1 MRIGT
6 REKLW
11 ENFCVLS
18 VHRCT
23 VLIQIESEKDGECQ
37 RDSGASVTAL
47 ICYTAATFLTRT
59 DEARAEPDT
68 NQRSKETL
76 IISLEV

>member
-1 MRIGT
+1 MRE
-6 REKLW
+6 RDLDY
-11 ENFCVLS
+11 
-18 VHRCT
+18 
-23 VLIQIESEKDGECQ
+23 SE
-37 RDSGASVTAL
+37 ASVTAL